1 MTTPEEFTDLL
12 DDTMQVLAF
21 DAIPS
26 DAIPATDVLKRWT
39 DVLDEGINT
48 GELTQSLNALRTAIN
63 EPNTSPSDMEPLL
76 NDLAGHVTAFSA
88 NVGSEGDM
96 VTRLQALATALQD
109 LAGKLHAASQ
119 A

>member
-1 MTTPEEFTDLL
+1 MTTPEEFADLL
-12 DDTMQVLAF
+12 DDTMQALAF

-26 DAIPATDVLKRWT
+26 DAAPATDVLTRWT
-39 DVLDEGINT
+39 DVLGEGINT
-48 GELTQSLNALRTAIN
+48 GELTQSLTALRATIA
-63 EPNTSPSDMEPLL
+63 EPNASPADLEPLL
-76 NDLAGHVTAFSA
+76 NDLASQVTTFSA